1 MNSSQQD
8 QQGIALVVAM
18 LIMAISA
25 VIATEIFYQQQLNIR
40 RTMNQLQAEKLYQ
53 AFISTEEWVKI
64 ILQTD
69 IEQADIDYLG
79 EAWAQELTLFTPPE
93 NMRIQTKLQDQQGCF
108 NLNNLVLKGKADLI
122 QIKQLQQLFI
132 QLELEPELIW
142 ALVDWL
148 DADDEPHSEGAEWET
163 YSRLQPSAR
172 AANYRMFI
180 LDELY
185 AIANWTDAVIQK
197 IKPFICVLPP
207 APEFNLQGRYFLP
220 NMQTKLNINTAS
232 IELLQHL
239 NPKML
244 TMDLTKI
251 AEIQHDAGFKNV
263 DEFLQQLDLLQPS
276 EPALSSLLD
285 KTMLSV
291 ASNYFLLNFSGQF
304 NELELNYQSL
314 IYRHSATEIYTLS
327 RQPIY

>member
-1 MNSSQQD
+1 MNSSLKA

-40 RTMNQLQAEKLYQ
+40 RTLNQLQAEKLYQ
-53 AFISTEEWVKI
+53 AFISTEEWVKV

-69 IEQADIDYLG
+69 IEQADTDYLG
-79 EAWAQELTLFTPPE
+79 EAWAQELTLFTPPD
-93 NMRIQTKLQDQQGCF
+93 NMQIQTKLQDQQGCF
-108 NLNNLVLKGKADLI
+108 NLNNLVLKGTADLV
-122 QIKQLQQLFI
+122 QIKQLQQLFTN
-132 QLELEPELIW
+132 LELDPELIW
-142 ALVDWL
+142 AVVDWL
-148 DADDEPHSEGAEWET
+148 DVDDEPHSAGAEWET
-163 YSRLQPSAR
+163 YSRLKPSYR

-185 AIANWTDAVIQK
+185 ALANWDDAIVQT
-197 IKPFICVLPP
+197 IKPFVCVLPP
-207 APEFNLQGRYFLP
+207 APEFNAQGRYFLP
-220 NMQTKLNINTAS
+220 NKQTKLNINTAS

-239 NPKML
+239 HPKML

-251 AEIQHDAGFKNV
+251 AEIQQDKGFKTV
-263 DEFLQQLDLLQPS
+263 DEFLKQLDLLQPS

-285 KTMLSV
+285 KNMLGV
-291 ASNYFLLNFSGQF
+291 ESNYFLLNFSGQF
-304 NELELNYQSL
+304 NELELHYQSL